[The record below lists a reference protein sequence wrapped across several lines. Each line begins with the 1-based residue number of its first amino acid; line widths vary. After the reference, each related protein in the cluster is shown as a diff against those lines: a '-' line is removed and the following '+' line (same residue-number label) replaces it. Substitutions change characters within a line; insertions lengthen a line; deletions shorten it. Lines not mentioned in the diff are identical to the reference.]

1 MGLFQIIYIVLNSL
15 VNEFADH
22 LSSFV
27 VKFSISLEKN
37 TANFRYKFADITYEH
52 SNIKTKCFY

>member
-27 VKFSISLEKN
+27 VKFSISLEKTLQISGIN
-37 TANFRYKFADITYEH
+37 LLI
-52 SNIKTKCFY
+52 